1 MRYHESDSKVR
12 VLEVGEP
19 RIEIIEA
26 PCSGTLYWFKEDN
39 TQVDVG
45 ILIGAIVCHLE
56 YNPEKPWE
64 IIRSPARGILRI
76 RIGDGEVQKGHIIA
90 EIEVVLGFPI
100 IEGLQC

>member
-1 MRYHESDSKVR
+1 MRYHESDSKELR
-12 VLEVGEP
+12 VLGVGEP
-19 RIEIIEA
+19 RIKIIEA

-39 TQVDVG
+39 APVDVG
-45 ILIGAIVCHLE
+45 THIGAIICHLE

-76 RIGDGEVQKGHIIA
+76 RRGGGEIQKGHIIA

-100 IEGLQC
+100 